1 MSQINLL
8 PWREELREE
17 KKKEFFTILVGV
29 VIIALGLI
37 FLAGRSIGTDI
48 DYQKGRNSYL
58 TKEIKKL
65 DQQNFEIN
73 QLEQKREELIERMNV
88 IQSLQGNRP
97 VIVRLYDEL
106 VRTLPDG
113 VHYTSVTYKAGALS
127 INGVAKSNNRVSELM
142 RKLDR
147 SQWFSGPNLSS
158 VKANPSYG
166 EQANNFVLTVNLSTR
181 DKK

>member
-17 KKKEFFTILVGV
+17 KKKEFFTSLVGV
-29 VIIALGLI
+29 VIIALGLL

-48 DYQKGRNSYL
+48 EYQVSRNSYL

-65 DQQNFEIN
+65 DQQNSEIN
-73 QLEQKREELIERMNV
+73 QLQQKREELIERMNV

-97 VIVRLYDEL
+97 VIVRLFDEL

-113 VHYTSVTYKAGALS
+113 VHYTNVTYKAGALS
-127 INGVAKSNNRVSELM
+127 IIGVAKSNNRVSELM

-147 SQWFSGPNLSS
+147 SMWFSGPNLSS

-166 EQANNFVLTVNLSTR
+166 EQASNFVLTVNLSTR